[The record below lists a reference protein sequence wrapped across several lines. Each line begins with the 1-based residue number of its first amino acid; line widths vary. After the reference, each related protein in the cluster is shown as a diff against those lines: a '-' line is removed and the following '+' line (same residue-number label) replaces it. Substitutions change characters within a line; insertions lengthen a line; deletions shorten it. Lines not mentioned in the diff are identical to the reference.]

1 MANWLIT
8 GCSTGIG
15 RVIAQ
20 RALEAGETVVVTA
33 RSLDK
38 LEDFRAYPNARLL
51 QLDVNQPAQ
60 IEALKETLARLVPE
74 GIDVLINNAGYGL
87 TGAVEEVTMDQ
98 VRAQME
104 TNFFGLVQ
112 VTQQVLPGMRTRRRG
127 YIVNI
132 SSVAGLRGFRGVGIY
147 NASKFAVTG
156 LTEALAQEMAPFGVR
171 VSVVA
176 PGPYRTDWAGRSL
189 HKSPAMATLTAD
201 SPYADLN
208 QLVNTNFEKASGNQ
222 EGDPTQ
228 IADVLIS
235 AARQALEPNQP
246 APPVHMLF
254 GDEAIRYWQDK
265 LQRYQEAS
273 FFDHFPHSR
282 RAL

>member
-33 RSLDK
+33 RSPDK
-38 LEDFRAYPNARLL
+38 LEDFKAYPNARLL
-51 QLDVNQPAQ
+51 QLDVDQPEQ
-60 IEALKETLARLVPE
+60 IEALGAKLTALAPE

-87 TGAVEEVTMDQ
+87 TGAVEEVTMEQ

-104 TNFFGLVQ
+104 TNFFGLVH
-112 VTQQVLPGMRTRRRG
+112 VTQQVLPGMRTRKRG
-127 YIVNI
+127 YIVNV

-189 HKSPAMATLTAD
+189 HKSPAMTQGVAD

-208 QLVNTNFEKASGNQ
+208 AAVNTNFEKANGKQ

-228 IADVLIS
+228 IADVLLS
-235 AARQALEPNQP
+235 AAKQALDSTQP

-265 LQRYQEAS
+265 LQRYQEPG
-273 FFDHFPHSR
+273 FFDNFPHAR
-282 RAL
+282 RSL